1 MKRLLLISLISGIWS
16 VGASAATLQWWQ
28 QPTICRASSVTCYPS
43 MGTGYDYEL
52 WDKDSDCRGMKLIC
66 PAALVAG
73 GTEPMP
79 ISKSK
84 LPADA
89 KVIKKDFDTTVL
101 ASGCFGA
108 RKTQNNGTQA
118 SVNGKFVNVYC
129 RGILTNP
136 DEIVTTGEITLGA
149 QPTCQELADN
159 GYAAVVNGKCYGKY
173 YNPSEYYIECGTD
186 IIPTRLII
194 LNGADYMAASKNTP
208 STKAEADV
216 IFKQMQDISSVQ
228 RAQYF
233 KGTEE

>member
-1 MKRLLLISLISGIWS
+1 MKKLFFISFISGIWIA
-16 VGASAATLQWWQ
+16 GANAATLQWWQ

-52 WDKDSDCRGMKLIC
+52 WDKDSNCRGMKLIC
-66 PAALVAG
+66 PDALVNG
-73 GTEPMP
+73 GDEPVA

-89 KVIKKDFDTTVL
+89 KTIKADFDTTVL
-101 ASGCFGA
+101 VDGCFGA
-108 RKTQNNGTQA
+108 RRAQNSGAQV
-118 SVNGKFVNVYC
+118 SVNGKFVNVFC
-129 RGILTNP
+129 RGVLRTP
-136 DEIVTTGEITLGA
+136 DEVVATGEITLGA
-149 QPTCQELADN
+149 QPTCQELADD

-173 YNPSEYYIECGTD
+173 YDPAEYYIECGTA
-186 IIPTRLII
+186 ITPTRLVV

-216 IFKQMQDISSVQ
+216 IFKQMQETSSAQ

-233 KGTEE
+233 KGTSE